1 MRLVCGRPVRAGALG
16 DHRDPERSA
25 LGWALAG
32 RRRSG
37 RAVRCAGAF
46 ARAAFGGGAFGAW
59 PGGAWVRRRCSGAW
73 VGRWSGRRPG
83 GRRPGWHG
91 WSRRSL
97 GCGGRSGNLRRCA
110 GGPDVGQVGQV
121 GPGRRGGARR
131 RGRDGRGR
139 LVRSRRRGGQVRRR
153 RQRGGGWL
161 GAVIRVMPGPSLGS
175 CRRHPGPV
183 GRPVVRV
190 PRAPFDRAARDQA
203 APYRTARD
211 WAALDRAA
219 LGRAAL
225 GRTARDW
232 TARDWTA
239 RDWAARDRAARDQAS
254 GLAALDRTVSDRV
267 APDRA
272 ALGRAACDWAALYR
286 SSRDLASGRAALG
299 RTVGDRAA
307 FGRAASGRAGCGR
320 RLLAAGGG
328 AVGDRPVRLPR
339 ERLMVGRRMVRRWP
353 LARPGRVA
361 GRGPVWTGLVPG
373 RLPGTGVGPVGNRVR
388 PRRSLAAGARP
399 SGWLGPLGTGHVRHG
414 PQPGGTVGRWL
425 LRAVGARTEAGR
437 AVGGRAVAGR
447 AVGGRAVRRRAVGGC
462 PVRRGAVAG
471 GPGAG
476 RAVPSRTVRAVAARA
491 VGGRVVRGR
500 VVGGRVVR
508 GRAVGGC
515 PVRRGPVAGGAV
527 RAVAARAI
535 GGRAV
540 WGRAVRDRSQ
550 AGGAVAGRVLGAVAC
565 RLLRSIAA
573 RAGRHRSQAG
583 WAGRL
588 PRSVGSG
595 SVGSGSVGTGSL
607 RTGSVGSGSV
617 GSGSVGRRPFR
628 SSAGFRAGAGGARL
642 YGPLGGSGGAVV
654 GDALRAFVPRGRL
667 VGRAARALRGAGPW
681 RLGLFGLAGEP
692 VGPVAAA
699 AQAAGRRPP
708 DRRHD
713 RVGGVHRGRSFGWC
727 GRRLRAPPPG
737 QPGLS
742 LCRCGPVR
750 RRRSV

>member
-1 MRLVCGRPVRAGALG
+1 
-16 DHRDPERSA
+16 
-25 LGWALAG
+25 
-32 RRRSG
+32 
-37 RAVRCAGAF
+37 
-46 ARAAFGGGAFGAW
+46 
-59 PGGAWVRRRCSGAW
+59 
-73 VGRWSGRRPG
+73 
-83 GRRPGWHG
+83 
-91 WSRRSL
+91 
-97 GCGGRSGNLRRCA
+97 
-110 GGPDVGQVGQV
+110 
-121 GPGRRGGARR
+121 
-131 RGRDGRGR
+131 
-139 LVRSRRRGGQVRRR
+139 
-153 RQRGGGWL
+153 
-161 GAVIRVMPGPSLGS
+161 
-175 CRRHPGPV
+175 
-183 GRPVVRV
+183 
-190 PRAPFDRAARDQA
+190 
-203 APYRTARD
+203 
-211 WAALDRAA
+211 
-219 LGRAAL
+219 
-225 GRTARDW
+225 
-232 TARDWTA
+232 
-239 RDWAARDRAARDQAS
+239 
-254 GLAALDRTVSDRV
+254 
-267 APDRA
+267 
-272 ALGRAACDWAALYR
+272 
-286 SSRDLASGRAALG
+286 
-299 RTVGDRAA
+299 
-307 FGRAASGRAGCGR
+307 
-320 RLLAAGGG
+320 
-328 AVGDRPVRLPR
+328 
-339 ERLMVGRRMVRRWP
+339 MVGRRTVRRWP

-361 GRGPVWTGLVPG
+361 GRGRLWTGLVPG
-373 RLPGTGVGPVGNRVR
+373 RLLGTGVSPAGNRVR

-471 GPGAG
+471 GPVAG
-476 RAVPSRTVRAVAARA
+476 RAVPSRAVPSRAVRAVAARA
-491 VGGRVVRGR
+491 
-500 VVGGRVVR
+500 VGGRVVR

-565 RLLRSIAA
+565 RLLRAIAA
-573 RAGRHRSQAG
+573 RAGRYRSQAG

-588 PRSVGSG
+588 PRWLGSG
-595 SVGSGSVGTGSL
+595 SLGSGSVGT
-607 RTGSVGSGSV
+607 
-617 GSGSVGRRPFR
+617 GSVGRRPFR
-628 SSAGFRAGAGGARL
+628 SSAGFRAGTGGARL

-681 RLGLFGLAGEP
+681 RLGLLGLAGEP

-727 GRRLRAPPPG
+727 GGRLRAPPPG